1 MNDFKTSV
9 AFADTKPH
17 YILLDGLRGVAAI
30 MVLWYHVFE
39 GFAFAK
45 GSIIETFNHGHLGVD
60 FFFLLSGFV
69 ISYAY
74 DDRWKLSRRVTESLS
89 HQDVIDTSDKVCQQ
103 PTANSLSIKDF
114 FKRRLIRLHPMLVM
128 GAFIGLICF
137 LLQGGVKWDGTA
149 TPIHWT
155 LIAFVLTLFFI
166 PAYPGA
172 SYDIRGNAEM
182 FPLNGPSWSLFFE
195 YIGNILYALFIRKL
209 SNKMLAAFVGL
220 TGILWIWFIAFDIS
234 GYDMIGI
241 GWTLD
246 AVNFFGGLLRMMFPF
261 TLGML
266 IARRFMRQRVN
277 KSTSQ
282 QVETRQLHN
291 TNKQDVIDT
300 SNKFRFLHSNIFW
313 IATIVLFALFSI
325 PYISGEDVT
334 NRVPAL
340 SNISINGIYELACI
354 MIVFPLIV
362 WIAAS
367 SDSAQSNFTLKLSKF
382 LGDLSYPLYIVH
394 YPVMYL
400 FYAWLIE
407 NQYYTLGEIWQMV
420 TLVMIVNIALAYAC
434 LKLYDEPIRKRLSK
448 L

>member
-1 MNDFKTSV
+1 MSKINNLNASV

-17 YILLDGLRGVAAI
+17 YIMLDGLRGVAAL

-45 GSIIETFNHGHLGVD
+45 GSVIETFNHGHLGVD
-60 FFFLLSGFV
+60 FFFMLSGFV

-74 DDRWKLSRRVTESLS
+74 DDRWFNGKSLKSNDKSSTDKKLTIWS
-89 HQDVIDTSDKVCQQ
+89 
-103 PTANSLSIKDF
+103 F

-137 LLQGGVKWDGTA
+137 LLQGGVKWDGSS

-155 LIAFVLTLFFI
+155 MIAFVLTLFFI

-209 SNKMLAAFVGL
+209 SNKMLGLLVGV
-220 TGILWIWFIAFDIS
+220 TGILWIWFVAFDIS

-266 IARRFMRQRVN
+266 MARNYRQ
-277 KSTSQ
+277 KSKVKSQ
-282 QVETRQLHN
+282 KTFF
-291 TNKQDVIDT
+291 TK
-300 SNKFRFLHSNIFW
+300 NIFW
-313 IATIVLFALFSI
+313 ISIIILFALFSV
-325 PYISGEDVT
+325 PYFPKT
-334 NRVPAL
+334 
-340 SNISINGIYELACI
+340 SNISVNGIYELACI

-367 SDSAQSNFTLKLSKF
+367 SDSAQSKFTLKLSKF

-400 FYAWLIE
+400 FYAWLIK
-407 NQYYTLGEIWQMV
+407 NQYFTLGETWQMV
-420 TLVMIVNIALAYAC
+420 ILVLTICIVLAYAC
-434 LKLYDEPIRKRLSK
+434 LKLYDEPLRKKLSEK
-448 L
+448 LFP